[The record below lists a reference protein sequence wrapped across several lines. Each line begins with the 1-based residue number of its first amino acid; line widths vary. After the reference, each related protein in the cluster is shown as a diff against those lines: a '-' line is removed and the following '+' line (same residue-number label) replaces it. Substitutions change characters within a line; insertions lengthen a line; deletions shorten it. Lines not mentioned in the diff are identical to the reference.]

1 MSFLKGDSNMAYA
14 HSRNAQGRRQ
24 DLEDHIRAVA
34 ALAEKFAS
42 AFDAGPMGR
51 LLGLC
56 HDIGK
61 YDPAWQAYLLA
72 SEAGTIKR
80 GHGPDHKGAGAQ
92 LASAQLS
99 LAAFLIQGHHG
110 GLRCREDVKRWL
122 KERSADPAT
131 GESIRLAKAALP
143 ELSAAAAHALSI
155 PEAIRRDPRSMEMFL
170 RMAFSALVDADYL
183 DTEAHLKGQN
193 ARSRSSTAT
202 MQDLWDRFES
212 HHASIP
218 RRDDAVSA
226 VRTIVYDACIDA
238 AAQPPGLFRLAVPTG
253 GGKTLSSMAFALRH
267 ALQHDMRRVIVAVP
281 FISIT
286 DQTAKTYRGVFDD
299 GQEDQRVILEHH
311 SGASVD
317 DAGPMG
323 RWARL
328 ASENW
333 DAPIVVTTTVQL
345 FESIFAN
352 STSRCRKNHRL
363 ARSVIILDEAQ
374 ALPSHL
380 LAPILDALKQLCAH
394 YGATVVLSTATQ
406 PAFDAIPAFS
416 ATPATDIVPDP
427 ARLFEALR
435 RVDYEWRVDAP
446 VPWTDIAREMQA
458 AGSALAILNTKR
470 DALAMLD
477 ALDDPDA
484 LHLSTL
490 LCGAHRG
497 YTIAEVKRRLKEGT
511 PCLLVSTQVV
521 EAGVDVDFPLVMR
534 ALGPFDSI
542 IQAAGRCNREGLLPG
557 KGRVVVFASDGDHMP
572 KGYYAIATEETR
584 ALLKVGQIDP
594 DDPDDARAYFERLF
608 ATVNLDERDIQTL
621 RKGLDYPEVAQR
633 FKMIDD
639 ATESVVITTYGIEE
653 EQEGVRD
660 KLERLRR
667 QDPDARRLL
676 RQLQP
681 YMVAIRTREA
691 EAYKRVGIIVS
702 VLPGVGEWTGGYD
715 AVRGLTGEKLDP
727 ATLVV

>member
-1 MSFLKGDSNMAYA
+1 MYYA
-14 HSRNAQGRRQ
+14 HSRNDSGRRQ
-24 DLEDHIRAVA
+24 GLEDHIRAVA
-34 ALAEKFAS
+34 ALAEEFTFD
-42 AFDAGPMGR
+42 FDAGPLGR
-51 LLGLC
+51 FLGLC

-80 GHGPDHKGAGAQ
+80 GRGPDHKGAGAQ

-99 LAAFLIQGHHG
+99 LAALLIQGHHG
-110 GLRCREDVKRWL
+110 GLRGQKDVKQWL

-131 GESIRLAKAALP
+131 GEAIRLAKQALP
-143 ELSAAAAHALSI
+143 ELSVAHRLSV
-155 PEAIRRDPRSMEMFL
+155 PDAIRRDPRSTEIFL

-193 ARSRSSTAT
+193 ARSRGSTAT
-202 MQDLWDRFES
+202 MQDLWERFES
-212 HHASIP
+212 HHASMP

-226 VRTIVYDACIDA
+226 VRTDVYDACIA
-238 AAQPPGLFRLAVPTG
+238 AATQPSGLFRLAVPTG
-253 GGKTLSSMAFALRH
+253 GGKTLSAMAFALRH

-286 DQTAKTYRGVFDD
+286 DQTARAYRGVFDEGENGAKD
-299 GQEDQRVILEHH
+299 NRVILEHH

-317 DAGPMG
+317 DSGPIG

-328 ASENW
+328 AAENW

-345 FESIFAN
+345 FESIFAK

-363 ARSVIILDEAQ
+363 ARSIIILDEAQ
-374 ALPSHL
+374 ALPPHL

-427 ARLFEALR
+427 AHLFDALR
-435 RVDYEWRVDAP
+435 RVDYEWQVDAP
-446 VPWTDIAREMQA
+446 VPWTNIAQEMRA

-477 ALDDPDA
+477 ELDDPDA

-497 YTIAEVKRRLKEGT
+497 YVIDEVKRRLKGGM

-534 ALGPFDSI
+534 ALGPLDSI

-572 KGYYAIATEETR
+572 KGYYTVATGETR
-584 ALLKVGQIDP
+584 ALLGAGGLDP
-594 DDPDDARAYFERLF
+594 DDPAAARTYFERLF
-608 ATVNLDERDIQTL
+608 ATLNLDKKDIQTL
-621 RKGLDYPEVAQR
+621 RKGLDYPEVAER

-639 ATESVVITTYGIEE
+639 ETESVVITTYGTEE
-653 EQEGVRD
+653 EREEVRD

-681 YMVAIRTREA
+681 YMVAVRTREA
-691 EAYKRVGIIVS
+691 EAYKREGVIVP
-702 VLPGVGEWTGGYD
+702 VLPGVGEWVGGYD
-715 AVRGLTGEKLDP
+715 AVRGLNGGKLDP

>member
-1 MSFLKGDSNMAYA
+1 MAYA

-24 DLEDHIRAVA
+24 GLEDHIRAVA
-34 ALAEKFAS
+34 ALAEGFAS
-42 AFDAGPMGR
+42 AFDAGPLGR

-80 GHGPDHKGAGAQ
+80 GRGPDHKGAGAQ
-92 LASAQLS
+92 LASVHLS
-99 LAAFLIQGHHG
+99 LAALLIQGHHG
-110 GLRCREDVKRWL
+110 GLRCQTDVKSWL
-122 KERSADPAT
+122 KERDADPAT
-131 GESIRLAKAALP
+131 GEAIRLAKLALP
-143 ELSAAAAHALSI
+143 ELSVAYTLSV
-155 PEAIRRDPRSMEMFL
+155 PDAIRRDPHSAEMFL

-193 ARSRSSTAT
+193 ARSRGSTAT
-202 MQDLWDRFES
+202 MQDLWERFES
-212 HHASIP
+212 HHASIQ

-226 VRTIVYDACIDA
+226 VRTVVYEACMTSA
-238 AAQPPGLFRLAVPTG
+238 TQSPGLFRLAVPTG

-267 ALQHDMRRVIVAVP
+267 ALQHDLRRVIVAVP

-286 DQTAKTYRGVFDD
+286 DQTAKAYRDVFDD
-299 GQEDQRVILEHH
+299 SEKDNRIILEHH

-352 STSRCRKNHRL
+352 ATSRCRKNHRL

-380 LAPILDALKQLCAH
+380 LLPILDALKQLCAN

-416 ATPATDIVPDP
+416 AVPATDIVPDP
-427 ARLFEALR
+427 ARLFKALR
-435 RVDYEWRVDAP
+435 RVAYDWRVDTP
-446 VPWTDIAREMQA
+446 VPWTDIAREMRA
-458 AGSALAILNTKR
+458 VESALAILNTKR
-470 DALAMLD
+470 DALVMLD

-490 LCGAHRG
+490 LCGAHRSQV
-497 YTIAEVKRRLKEGT
+497 IADVKRRLKEGV
-511 PCLLVSTQVV
+511 PCLLVATQVV

-534 ALGPFDSI
+534 ALGPLDSV

-557 KGRVVVFASDGDHMP
+557 KGRVVVFASAGDHMP
-572 KGYYAIATEETR
+572 KGYYAVATEETR
-584 ALLKVGQIDP
+584 ALLGAGPIDP
-594 DDPDDARAYFERLF
+594 DDPAVARAYFQRLF
-608 ATVNLDERDIQTL
+608 ATLDLDKEGIQVL
-621 RKGLDYPEVAQR
+621 RKGLDYPEVAER
-633 FKMIDD
+633 FKMIVDE
-639 ATESVVITTYGIEE
+639 TESVVITTYGTEKE
-653 EQEGVRD
+653 REGVRD

-681 YMVAIRTREA
+681 YLVAVRTRVA
-691 EAYKRVGIIVS
+691 EAYKKEGIIVP
-702 VLPGVGEWTGGYD
+702 VLPGISEWIGGYD
-715 AVRGLTGEKLDP
+715 VVRGLNGGKLDP
-727 ATLVV
+727 TTLVI

>member
-1 MSFLKGDSNMAYA
+1 MAYA

-24 DLEDHIRAVA
+24 DLEEHIRAVA
-34 ALAEKFAS
+34 ALAERFAS
-42 AFDAGPMGR
+42 DFNAGSLGR

-72 SEAGTIKR
+72 SEAGTSKR
-80 GHGPDHKGAGAQ
+80 GHGPDHKGAGAH

-99 LAAFLIQGHHG
+99 LAALLVQGHHG
-110 GLRCREDVKRWL
+110 GLRCQDDVKQWL
-122 KERSADPAT
+122 KERGADPAT
-131 GESIRLAKAALP
+131 GEAIRLAKQALP
-143 ELSAAAAHALSI
+143 ELSAAYRFSV
-155 PEAIRRDPRSMEMFL
+155 PDAIRRDPLCAEMYL

-183 DTEAHLKGQN
+183 DTEAHLKGRH
-193 ARSRSSTAT
+193 ARSRGSTAT
-202 MQDLWDRFES
+202 MQDLWERFES
-212 HHASIP
+212 HHASMP
-218 RRDDAVSA
+218 WRDDAVSA
-226 VRTIVYDACIDA
+226 VRTVVYDACITA
-238 AAQPPGLFRLAVPTG
+238 APQSPGLFRLAVPTG

-267 ALQHDMRRVIVAVP
+267 ALHHDMRRVIVAVP

-286 DQTAKTYRGVFDD
+286 DQTAKAYRSVFDD
-299 GQEDQRVILEHH
+299 GAKDQRVILEHH

-317 DAGPMG
+317 DSGSMG
-323 RWARL
+323 HWARL

-345 FESIFAN
+345 FESIFAK

-363 ARSVIILDEAQ
+363 ARSIIILDEAQ
-374 ALPSHL
+374 ALPAHL
-380 LAPILDALKQLCAH
+380 LLPTLDALKQLCAH

-406 PAFDAIPAFS
+406 PAFDAIPAFR
-416 ATPATDIVPDP
+416 AVPATDIVPDP
-427 ARLFEALR
+427 AHLFDMLR
-435 RVDYEWRVDAP
+435 RVEYEWRVDAP
-446 VPWTDIAREMQA
+446 IPWTDIAREMRA

-490 LCGAHRG
+490 LCGAHRS
-497 YTIAEVKRRLKEGT
+497 YVIAEVKRRLKEGS

-534 ALGPFDSI
+534 ALGPLDSI
-542 IQAAGRCNREGLLPG
+542 IQAAGRCNREGLLLPG
-557 KGRVVVFASDGDHMP
+557 KGRVVVFTSDGDYMP
-572 KGYYAIATEETR
+572 KGVYTVATEETR
-584 ALLKVGQIDP
+584 ALLRSGQMDP
-594 DDPDDARAYFERLF
+594 DDPAVARTYFERLF
-608 ATVNLDERDIQTL
+608 ATLNLDERGIQTL
-621 RKGLDYPEVAQR
+621 RKKLDYPEVAER

-639 ATESVVITTYGIEE
+639 ATESVVITTYGTEE
-653 EQEGVRD
+653 ERERVRE

-681 YMVAIRTREA
+681 YMVAVRTREA
-691 EAYKRVGIIVS
+691 DAYKRDGIIVS

-715 AVRGLTGEKLDP
+715 KVRGLTGGKLDP

>member
-1 MSFLKGDSNMAYA
+1 
-14 HSRNAQGRRQ
+14 
-24 DLEDHIRAVA
+24 
-34 ALAEKFAS
+34 
-42 AFDAGPMGR
+42 
-51 LLGLC
+51 
-56 HDIGK
+56 
-61 YDPAWQAYLLA
+61 
-72 SEAGTIKR
+72 
-80 GHGPDHKGAGAQ
+80 
-92 LASAQLS
+92 
-99 LAAFLIQGHHG
+99 
-110 GLRCREDVKRWL
+110 
-122 KERSADPAT
+122 
-131 GESIRLAKAALP
+131 
-143 ELSAAAAHALSI
+143 
-155 PEAIRRDPRSMEMFL
+155 MFL

-193 ARSRSSTAT
+193 ARSRGSTAT
-202 MQDLWDRFES
+202 MQDLWEQFES
-212 HHASIP
+212 HHASIQ

-226 VRTIVYDACIDA
+226 VRTVVYEACMTSA
-238 AAQPPGLFRLAVPTG
+238 TQSPGLFRLAVPTG

-267 ALQHDMRRVIVAVP
+267 ALQHDLRRVIVAVP

-286 DQTAKTYRGVFDD
+286 DQTAKAYRDVFDD
-299 GQEDQRVILEHH
+299 SEKDNRIILEHH

-352 STSRCRKNHRL
+352 ATSRCRKNHRL

-380 LAPILDALKQLCAH
+380 LLPILDALKQLCAN

-416 ATPATDIVPDP
+416 AVPATDIVPDP
-427 ARLFEALR
+427 ARLFKALR
-435 RVDYEWRVDAP
+435 RVAYDWRVDTP
-446 VPWTDIAREMQA
+446 VPWTDIAHEMRA
-458 AGSALAILNTKR
+458 VESALAILNTKR

-490 LCGAHRG
+490 LCGAHRSQV
-497 YTIAEVKRRLKEGT
+497 IADVKRRLKEGV
-511 PCLLVSTQVV
+511 PCLLVATQVV

-534 ALGPFDSI
+534 ALGPLDSV

-557 KGRVVVFASDGDHMP
+557 KGRVVVFASAGDNMP
-572 KGYYAIATEETR
+572 KGYYAVATEETR
-584 ALLKVGQIDP
+584 ALLGAGPIDP
-594 DDPDDARAYFERLF
+594 DDPAVARAYFQRLF
-608 ATVNLDERDIQTL
+608 ATLDLDKEGIQVL
-621 RKGLDYPEVAQR
+621 RKGLDYPEVAER
-633 FKMIDD
+633 FKMIIDE
-639 ATESVVITTYGIEE
+639 TESVVITTYGTEKE
-653 EQEGVRD
+653 REGVRD

-681 YMVAIRTREA
+681 YLVAVRTRAA
-691 EAYKRVGIIVS
+691 EAYKREGIIVP
-702 VLPGVGEWTGGYD
+702 VLPGVGEWIGGYD
-715 AVRGLTGEKLDP
+715 VVRGLNGGKLDP
-727 ATLVV
+727 TTLVI

>member
-1 MSFLKGDSNMAYA
+1 MAYA

-24 DLEDHIRAVA
+24 GLEEHIRAVA
-34 ALAEKFAS
+34 ALAEEFAS
-42 AFDAGPMGR
+42 AFDAGPLGR
-51 LLGLC
+51 FLGLC

-61 YDPAWQAYLLA
+61 YDPAWQAYLLD
-72 SEAGTIKR
+72 SEAGTTKR
-80 GHGPDHKGAGAQ
+80 GRGPDHKGAGAH

-99 LAAFLIQGHHG
+99 LAALLIQGHHG
-110 GLRCREDVKRWL
+110 GLRCQDDAKQWL

-131 GESIRLAKAALP
+131 GEAIRLAKQALP
-143 ELSAAAAHALSI
+143 ELSAAYRFSV
-155 PEAIRRDPRSMEMFL
+155 PDAIRRDPQSAEMYL

-193 ARSRSSTAT
+193 ARSRGSTAT
-202 MQDLWDRFES
+202 TQDLWERFES
-212 HHASIP
+212 HHASMT

-226 VRTIVYDACIDA
+226 VRTVVYDACLA
-238 AAQPPGLFRLAVPTG
+238 SAAQPPGLFRLAVPTG

-286 DQTAKTYRGVFDD
+286 DQTAKAYRGVFDD
-299 GQEDQRVILEHH
+299 SEKDNRVILEHH

-317 DAGPMG
+317 DSGPMG
-323 RWARL
+323 RWGRL

-345 FESIFAN
+345 FESIFAK

-374 ALPSHL
+374 ALPAHL

-427 ARLFEALR
+427 AHLFDALR
-435 RVDYEWRVDAP
+435 RVDYEWQVDAP
-446 VPWTDIAREMQA
+446 VPWTNIAQEMRA

-477 ALDDPDA
+477 ELDDPDA

-497 YTIAEVKRRLKEGT
+497 YVIDEVKRRLKGGM

-534 ALGPFDSI
+534 ALGPLDSI

-572 KGYYAIATEETR
+572 KGYYTVATGETR
-584 ALLKVGQIDP
+584 ALLGAGGLDP
-594 DDPDDARAYFERLF
+594 DDPAAARTYFERLF
-608 ATVNLDERDIQTL
+608 ATLNLDKKDIQTL
-621 RKGLDYPEVAQR
+621 RKGLDYPEVAER

-639 ATESVVITTYGIEE
+639 ETESVVITTYGTEE
-653 EQEGVRD
+653 EREEVRD

-681 YMVAIRTREA
+681 YMVAVRTREA
-691 EAYKRVGIIVS
+691 EAYKREGVIVP
-702 VLPGVGEWTGGYD
+702 VLPGVGEWVGGYD
-715 AVRGLTGEKLDP
+715 AVRGLNGGKLDP

>member
-1 MSFLKGDSNMAYA
+1 MYYA
-14 HSRNAQGRRQ
+14 HSRNDSGRRQ
-24 DLEDHIRAVA
+24 GLEDHIRAVA
-34 ALAEKFAS
+34 ALAEEFTFD
-42 AFDAGPMGR
+42 FDAGPLGR
-51 LLGLC
+51 FLGLC
-56 HDIGK
+56 HNIGK

-80 GHGPDHKGAGAQ
+80 GRGPDHKGAGAQ

-99 LAAFLIQGHHG
+99 LAALLIQGHHG
-110 GLRCREDVKRWL
+110 GLRGQKDVKQWL

-131 GESIRLAKAALP
+131 GEAIRLAKQALP
-143 ELSAAAAHALSI
+143 ELSVAHRLSV
-155 PEAIRRDPRSMEMFL
+155 PDAIRRDPRSTEIFL

-193 ARSRSSTAT
+193 ARSRGSTAT
-202 MQDLWDRFES
+202 MQDLWERFES
-212 HHASIP
+212 HHASMP

-226 VRTIVYDACIDA
+226 VRTDVYDACIA
-238 AAQPPGLFRLAVPTG
+238 AATQPSGLFRLAVPTG
-253 GGKTLSSMAFALRH
+253 GGKTLSAMAFALRH

-286 DQTAKTYRGVFDD
+286 DQTARAYRGVFDEGENGAKD
-299 GQEDQRVILEHH
+299 NRVILEHH

-317 DAGPMG
+317 DSGPIG

-328 ASENW
+328 AAENW

-345 FESIFAN
+345 FESIFAK

-363 ARSVIILDEAQ
+363 ARSIIILDEAQ
-374 ALPSHL
+374 ALPPHL
-380 LAPILDALKQLCAH
+380 LLPILDALKQLCAH

-416 ATPATDIVPDP
+416 ATPATDIVPDS
-427 ARLFEALR
+427 ARLFEALC
-435 RVDYEWRVDAP
+435 RVDYEWQVDAP
-446 VPWTDIAREMQA
+446 VPWTDIAREMRA

-477 ALDDPDA
+477 ELDDPDA

-497 YTIAEVKRRLKEGT
+497 YVIDEVKRRLKGGM

-534 ALGPFDSI
+534 ALGPLDSI

-572 KGYYAIATEETR
+572 KGYYTVATGETR
-584 ALLKVGQIDP
+584 ALLGAGGLDP
-594 DDPDDARAYFERLF
+594 DDPAAARTYFERLF
-608 ATVNLDERDIQTL
+608 ATLNLDKKDIQTL
-621 RKGLDYPEVAQR
+621 RKGLDYPEVAER

-639 ATESVVITTYGIEE
+639 ETESVVITTYGTEE
-653 EQEGVRD
+653 EREEVRD

-681 YMVAIRTREA
+681 YMVAVRTREA
-691 EAYKRVGIIVS
+691 EAYKREGVIVP
-702 VLPGVGEWTGGYD
+702 VLPGVGEWVGGYD
-715 AVRGLTGEKLDP
+715 AVRGLNGGKLDP